1 MAKLNLTQASKAV
14 GISRNTLYNHIDEGK
29 VSVETTQ
36 KNGKDIRVIDTSE
49 LIRAY
54 GKLKTD
60 KTDKTFNRTFNRTLK
75 RKTAKVFNSKIEHVL
90 RQRISGLEQ
99 EISELRK
106 DKEHLQQD
114 KQADRQREGELLN
127 IIKKQQMALLP
138 EQATKKGF
146 FKRLFS

>member
-99 EISELRK
+99 QISELRT
-106 DKEHLQQD
+106 DKE
-114 KQADRQREGELLN
+114 ADRQREGELLN
-127 IIKKQQMALLP
+127 IIKNQQTALLP
-138 EQATKKGF
+138 ERTTKKGF